1 MQFIKTLIR
10 AAIII
15 SPSIAIAQ
23 SSLLPQQ
30 TKYQQMLDRL
40 EIKAQKDSVLNF
52 SFVKPQNR
60 KMLVERAELLLK
72 NDSLDGNLKLSNVDR
87 ANLQSFFA
95 NNIEWV
101 SGDKSAYDSK
111 HPIWNT
117 IYKTKANFFQVDQ
130 KDFFLAINPVLQF
143 QVSKEK
149 NNSESLFLN
158 TRGISGRGLIAKKI
172 GFDFYLTDN
181 QERTPGFVQKWV
193 DSFHAVPGAGFY
205 KPFKTTAYDYFDG
218 RGSLYFNVT
227 KYINVQFGFDKNF
240 YGNGYRSLFLSDF
253 ANNYLFLKLS
263 TRIWKIDYEM
273 LVNELVP
280 QDKDANNGNTIVD
293 KKYSTIHRISMNVT
307 KWLNVGLFDNVVYG
321 RTNSIELAY
330 LNPVIF
336 LRPAES
342 NNGSADNSIIG
353 IDLKANVAK
362 RLQFYSQIMLDEF
375 VWNHVKAQD
384 GWWGNKYG
392 IQAGMKYIDAFG
404 IKNLDIQGEINAVRP
419 YSYSHYDSVANWT
432 HYNQPLAHP
441 IGANFVEGIG
451 IIRYQPFR
459 KLSIQ
464 AKLIAWRQGL
474 DSAGTNYGGNVFK
487 DYNTRPGDYGFNIG
501 SGAKGTGVNGS
512 LWVGYEVL
520 ENLFIDGSF
529 MYRKLSVPSYT
540 SYNSNTTMFTL
551 GLRLNMF
558 RREYDY

>member
-1 MQFIKTLIR
+1 MQFIKTLFR
-10 AAIII
+10 AMIIL

-72 NDSLDGNLKLSNVDR
+72 TDSLDGNLKLSNVDR

-101 SGDKSAYDSK
+101 SGDKSAYNSK

-117 IYKTKANFFQVDQ
+117 IYKTKANFFQVDT

-143 QVSKEK
+143 QISKEK
-149 NNSESLFLN
+149 DNNESLFLN
-158 TRGISGRGLIAKKI
+158 TRGLSGRGLIAKKI

-218 RGSLYFNVT
+218 RGSIYFNVT

-253 ANNYLFLKLS
+253 SNNYLFLKLS
-263 TRIWKIDYEM
+263 TRIWKLNYEM

-280 QDKDANNGNTIVD
+280 QDKNITAGNTVVD
-293 KKYSTIHRISMNVT
+293 KKYSTIHRLSMNVT

-330 LNPVIF
+330 LNPIIF

-342 NNGSADNSIIG
+342 NNGSGDNSMIG

-362 RLQFYSQIMLDEF
+362 KLQFYSQIMLDEF
-375 VWNHVKAQD
+375 VLSHVKDQD

-419 YSYSHYDSVANWT
+419 YTYSHYDSVANWT

-441 IGANFVEGIG
+441 FGANFVEGIG
-451 IIRYQPFR
+451 IIRYQPLR

-474 DSAGTNYGGNVFK
+474 DSSGTNYGGNVFK
-487 DYNTRPGDYGFNIG
+487 DYNTRPGDFGFNIG

-520 ENLFIDGSF
+520 ENLFVDGTF
-529 MYRKLSVPSYT
+529 MYRKLSVPSYS
-540 SYNSNTTMFTL
+540 SYNNNSTMFTL

>member
-1 MQFIKTLIR
+1 M
-10 AAIII
+10 IIL

-72 NDSLDGNLKLSNVDR
+72 TDSLDGNLKLSNVDR

-101 SGDKSAYDSK
+101 SGDKSAYNSK

-117 IYKTKANFFQVDQ
+117 IYKTKANFFQVDT

-143 QVSKEK
+143 QISKEK
-149 NNSESLFLN
+149 DNNESLFLN
-158 TRGISGRGLIAKKI
+158 TRGLSGRGLIAKKI

-218 RGSLYFNVT
+218 RGSIYFNVT

-253 ANNYLFLKLS
+253 SNNYLFLKLS
-263 TRIWKIDYEM
+263 TRIWKLNYEM

-280 QDKDANNGNTIVD
+280 QDKNITAGNTVVD
-293 KKYSTIHRISMNVT
+293 KKYSTIHRLSMNVT

-330 LNPVIF
+330 LNPIIF

-342 NNGSADNSIIG
+342 NNGSGDNSMIG

-362 RLQFYSQIMLDEF
+362 KLQFYSQIMLDEF
-375 VWNHVKAQD
+375 VLSHVKDQD

-419 YSYSHYDSVANWT
+419 YTYSHYDSVANWT

-441 IGANFVEGIG
+441 FGANFVEGIG
-451 IIRYQPFR
+451 IIRYQPLR

-474 DSAGTNYGGNVFK
+474 DSSGTNYGGNVFK
-487 DYNTRPGDYGFNIG
+487 DYNTRPGDFGFNIG

-520 ENLFIDGSF
+520 ENLFVDGTF
-529 MYRKLSVPSYT
+529 MYRKLSVPSYS
-540 SYNSNTTMFTL
+540 SYNNNSTMFTL

>member
-1 MQFIKTLIR
+1 MQFIKTLFR

-23 SSLLPQQ
+23 STLLPQQ

-72 NDSLDGNLKLSNVDR
+72 NDSIDGNLKLSNVDR

-95 NNIEWV
+95 NNLEWV
-101 SGDKSAYDSK
+101 SGDKSVYNSK
-111 HPIWNT
+111 HPIWKT
-117 IYKTKANFFQVDQ
+117 IYKTPANFFQVDQ
-130 KDFFLAINPVLQF
+130 KDFFLAVNPVLQF
-143 QVSKEK
+143 QFSKEK
-149 NNSESLFLN
+149 DNSEGLFLN
-158 TRGISGRGLIAKKI
+158 TRGISGRGLIARKI

-218 RGSLYFNVT
+218 RGSIYFNVT
-227 KYINVQFGFDKNF
+227 KYINVQFGYDKNF

-253 ANNYLFLKLS
+253 SNNYLFLKLS
-263 TRIWKIDYEM
+263 TRIWKLDYEM

-280 QDKDANNGNTIVD
+280 QDKDINAGNTVVD
-293 KKYSTIHRISMNVT
+293 KKYSTIHRLSMNVT

-342 NNGSADNSIIG
+342 NNGSGDNSMIG

-375 VWNHVKAQD
+375 VLSHVKEQD

-419 YSYSHYDSVANWT
+419 YTYSHYDSVANWT

-441 IGANFVEGIG
+441 FGANFLEGIG
-451 IIRYQPFR
+451 IIRYQPLK
-459 KLSIQ
+459 KLQIQ

-487 DYNTRPGDYGFNIG
+487 DYTTRPGDYGFNIG

-512 LWVGYEVL
+512 VWIGYEVL

-529 MYRKLSVPSYT
+529 LYRKLSVPSYP
-540 SYNSNTTMFTL
+540 SYNNNSTMFTL

>member
-1 MQFIKTLIR
+1 MQFIKTLFR

-15 SPSIAIAQ
+15 SPSIAFAQ

-72 NDSLDGNLKLSNVDR
+72 NDSMNDNLKLSDVDR

-101 SGDKSAYDSK
+101 SGDKSVYNSK

-117 IYKTKANFFQVDQ
+117 IYKTKANFFQVDS
-130 KDFFLAINPVLQF
+130 KDFFLAVNPVLQF

-158 TRGISGRGLIAKKI
+158 TRGVSGRGLIAKKI

-218 RGSLYFNVT
+218 RGSIYFNVT

-253 ANNYLFLKLS
+253 SNNYLFLKLS
-263 TRIWKIDYEM
+263 TRIWKLDYEM

-280 QDKDANNGNTIVD
+280 QDKDMNAGNTVVD
-293 KKYSTIHRISMNVT
+293 KKYSTIHRLSMNVT

-321 RTNSIELAY
+321 RTNSVELAY
-330 LNPVIF
+330 LNPIIF

-342 NNGSADNSIIG
+342 NNGSADNSMIG

-375 VWNHVKAQD
+375 VLSHVKDQD

-404 IKNLDIQGEINAVRP
+404 IKNLDIQGEVNAVRP
-419 YSYSHYDSVANWT
+419 YTYSHYDSVANWT

-441 IGANFVEGIG
+441 FGANFLEGIG
-451 IIRYQPFR
+451 IIRYQPFK
-459 KLSIQ
+459 KLQIQ

-487 DYNTRPGDYGFNIG
+487 DYNTRPGDFGFNIG

-520 ENLFIDGSF
+520 ENLLIDGSF
-529 MYRKLSVPSYT
+529 MYRKLSVPSYP
-540 SYNSNTTMFTL
+540 SYNNNSTMFTL